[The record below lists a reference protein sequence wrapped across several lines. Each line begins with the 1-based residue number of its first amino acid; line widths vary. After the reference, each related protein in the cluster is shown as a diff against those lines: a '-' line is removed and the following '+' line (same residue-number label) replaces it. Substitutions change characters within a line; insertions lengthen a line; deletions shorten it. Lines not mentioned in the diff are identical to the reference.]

1 MVILYQGCATIFFFE
16 YFYYML
22 QLWPMNTSS
31 ISRELGYFLSKYAPL
46 LYGFITLLR
55 TVYALEVKKGHL
67 KTSITWSAVDRNN
80 NPVPW
85 FTYPAIAYLDSLNL
99 SDKDVFEYGSGNS
112 TVYFAKKARSITS
125 VESDESWFQEV
136 KQKLAQQKR
145 ENAQLIFCCGKQDYV
160 GQLEKSGRKYD
171 IIVIDG
177 LYREECSKIAQKYL
191 KPEGIIILDD
201 DDSYTEAAKI
211 LGRTNLLKIPF
222 GGFCPI
228 IHFETVTAF
237 YISYA

>member
-99 SDKDVFEYGSGNS
+99 SDKDLSQALRVISRGFKKLNRNLRNKS
-112 TVYFAKKARSITS
+112 AKMPS
-125 VESDESWFQEV
+125 
-136 KQKLAQQKR
+136 
-145 ENAQLIFCCGKQDYV
+145 
-160 GQLEKSGRKYD
+160 
-171 IIVIDG
+171 
-177 LYREECSKIAQKYL
+177 
-191 KPEGIIILDD
+191 
-201 DDSYTEAAKI
+201 
-211 LGRTNLLKIPF
+211 
-222 GGFCPI
+222 
-228 IHFETVTAF
+228 
-237 YISYA
+237 